1 MQVYNHDNQNPT
13 DHKSHR
19 NKRGTYRS
27 ERSCD
32 LGDLMSTAKTVL
44 IIAVLCVVLSGC
56 IETREYEC
64 RDDTG
69 KKQQITDINTVDVDD
84 ITDCDNKSVI
94 MIVNRKVYKG

>member
-1 MQVYNHDNQNPT
+1 
-13 DHKSHR
+13 
-19 NKRGTYRS
+19 
-27 ERSCD
+27 
-32 LGDLMSTAKTVL
+32 MSTAKTVL